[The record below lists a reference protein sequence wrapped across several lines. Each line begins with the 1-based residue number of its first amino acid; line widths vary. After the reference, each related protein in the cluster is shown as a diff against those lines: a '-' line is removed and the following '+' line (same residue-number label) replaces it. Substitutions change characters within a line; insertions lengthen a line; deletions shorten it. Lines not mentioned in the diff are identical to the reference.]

1 MTTADAIIEVDNLA
15 IDFSTRGSMT
25 RAVDGLSFNVRA
37 GETFVLVGES
47 GCGKSATS
55 LAILRLLPS
64 PAGRIAQG
72 EIRFRGDNLL
82 AKTSSEMRAVRGAAI
97 SMIFQDPLSS
107 LSPAHSVGM
116 QVSEVLLVHHRMN
129 KADAWARA
137 AELLA
142 LVRLPNPENLL
153 HAFPHQLSGGMR
165 QRVMI
170 AMALACQPALLI
182 ADEPTTALDVTI
194 QAQILDLLRD
204 LKARLGMSMLLI
216 THDFG
221 VVAEMADR
229 VAVIYAGR
237 KVEEASVF
245 DLFARPLHPYTRALM
260 AATPRLALADED
272 VEPPRFAELRG
283 SVPAQMRGGVGC
295 SFAPRCPMAQT
306 RCWIE
311 TPILSEPREAHT
323 VACHFP
329 GETHG

>member
-1 MTTADAIIEVDNLA
+1 MAPDNIIEVKDLA
-15 IDFSTRGSMT
+15 IDFAARGAT
-25 RAVDGLSFNVRA
+25 LRAVDGLSFDVKR

-55 LAILRLLPS
+55 LAILGLLPQ
-64 PAGRIAQG
+64 PAGRIASG
-72 EIRFRGDNLL
+72 EIRYRGDNLL
-82 AKTSSEMRAVRGAAI
+82 DKSAAEMRALRGAAI

-107 LSPAHSVGM
+107 LSPAHTVGV
-116 QVSEVLLVHHRMN
+116 QVAETLIVHHQMN
-129 KADAWARA
+129 RRDAFGRARD
-137 AELLA
+137 LLA
-142 LVRLPNPENLL
+142 LARLPDPESLV

-170 AMALACQPALLI
+170 AMAIACQPALLI

-204 LKARLGMSMLLI
+204 LKARLGMSLLLI

-245 DLFARPLHPYTRALM
+245 DLFARPMHPYTRALM
-260 AATPRLALADED
+260 AASPRLDLSDTES
-272 VEPPRFAELRG
+272 EPAPFAELRG
-283 SVPAQMRGGVGC
+283 AVPTMRRAAVGC
-295 SFAPRCPMAQT
+295 SFAPRCPHAQT

-311 TPILSEPREAHT
+311 TPALTERRGDHAA
-323 VACHFP
+323 ACHFP
-329 GETHG
+329 GELHG